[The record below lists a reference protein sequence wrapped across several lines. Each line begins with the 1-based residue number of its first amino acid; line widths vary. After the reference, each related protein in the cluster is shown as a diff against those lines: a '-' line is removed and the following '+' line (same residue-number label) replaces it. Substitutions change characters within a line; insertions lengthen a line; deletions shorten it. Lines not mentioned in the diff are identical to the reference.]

1 MKWIDTLKER
11 LIDLLDGE
19 PRRHPKPKIKE
30 TDTHEHRVKPEYLL
44 AERITAEDLRDRS
57 VSAESKS
64 FLDQYGFENTNDLKN
79 PTI

>member
-1 MKWIDTLKER
+1 MNLLVQNFRISSIYIS
-11 LIDLLDGE
+11 LIS
-19 PRRHPKPKIKE
+19 RKNY
-30 TDTHEHRVKPEYLL
+30 EHRVKPEYLL

-57 VSAESKS
+57 VSAKSKS